1 MEKEAKKVT
10 RTIASYSFIA
20 YYDSANCF
28 SIEFDTYCLY
38 EKAVTMVSKYYG
50 TRDNANSNKF
60 KFTRKAYFNGF
71 VKSVSELL

>member
-10 RTIASYSFIA
+10 RTIESYSFIA

-38 EKAVTMVSKYYG
+38 EKAVAMVSKYYG
-50 TRDNANSNKF
+50 AMDNANKF
-60 KFTRKAYFNGF
+60 QFTRKADFKSF